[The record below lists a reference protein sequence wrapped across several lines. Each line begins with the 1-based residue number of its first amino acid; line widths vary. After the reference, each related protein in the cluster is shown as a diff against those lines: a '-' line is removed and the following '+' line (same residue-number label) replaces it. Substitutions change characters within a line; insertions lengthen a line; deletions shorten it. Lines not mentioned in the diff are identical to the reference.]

1 MSGANYNAIRR
12 VLDDYISLK
21 DWPKEAGLPTRG
33 EDFVEDLMRLEDDI
47 PELANLLDE
56 FDNDGSVDYDGL
68 FDRVAELVDYEPGE
82 AL

>member
-1 MSGANYNAIRR
+1 MSEANYDAIRR
-12 VLDDYISLK
+12 VLDDYSSLK

-68 FDRVAELVDYEPGE
+68 FDRVSELVDYEPGE

>member
-1 MSGANYNAIRR
+1 MSEANYNAIRR

-47 PELANLLDE
+47 PELADLLDE

>member
-1 MSGANYNAIRR
+1 MSEANYNAIRR

-21 DWPKEAGLPTRG
+21 DWPKEAGTPTRG

-47 PELANLLDE
+47 PELADLLDE

-68 FDRVAELVDYEPGE
+68 FDRVAELVDYDPKE